1 MGYKKHAGTVKWR
14 PPKSDW
20 WSSPLSPNDD
30 DLKQRWHKTYGRFG
44 RRYETITPEGRS
56 VAEDYG
62 PWERGYRY
70 RLYRRINATLPSGL
84 KNRRTPVYNFQPPS
98 DQETRADGTALD
110 VEDFLGRLSRPQ
122 PPSDDANG
130 SSDGAQGASG
140 SAVADE
146 GDDSGE
152 TRPRYT
158 AAEKGKQREGELPR
172 GSGPSAVKPAVKRNL
187 QSPADWMAAKS
198 LRMPPTPRGS
208 EPSAIEPATKR
219 DVPSP
224 AEWIQSPADWMTAKI
239 LRLPPTR
246 HSSGEK
252 NDQDIPSVEHVE
264 DVESRYAAIERSLSD
279 AKVAVAE
286 IAARNRLAQAR
297 TESGFAAELPLDGLG
312 VVYNKTAG
320 SRRPL
325 PRGKLSSSAME
336 RAPSRMGVPGS
347 SSQAGSVMMERTQ
360 SQARVPDPDS
370 QEYSDLVAESNRRLE
385 DLSPHSPEDIVPDTP
400 MPDFCNETDDEQ
412 LPPLPRLT
420 PPEDDGRSGNPTP
433 YHTPLLRA
441 KREASEISGGCTP
454 GPSSHRQAL
463 GQVVPSTTVATMS
476 VNGQERRIS

>member
-1 MGYKKHAGTVKWR
+1 MGYKKHTGTVQWR

-30 DLKQRWHKTYGRFG
+30 NLRQRWHKTYGRFG
-44 RRYETITPEGRS
+44 RRYETITPEGPS

-70 RLYRRINATLPSGL
+70 RLYRQINATIPSRL
-84 KNRRTPVYNFQPPS
+84 KNRRIPVYNFQPPS

-110 VEDFLGRLSRPQ
+110 VEDSLGRLSKPQ
-122 PPSDDANG
+122 LPSDDASG
-130 SSDGAQGASG
+130 SSDGAPGASG
-140 SAVADE
+140 SAAADE
-146 GDDSGE
+146 GDDSEE

-158 AAEKGKQREGELPR
+158 AAEKGKQKQGEPTG
-172 GSGPSAVKPAVKRNL
+172 GSGPSAIKPAVKRNL

-198 LRMPPTPRGS
+198 LRVPPTH
-208 EPSAIEPATKR
+208 
-219 DVPSP
+219 
-224 AEWIQSPADWMTAKI
+224 
-239 LRLPPTR
+239 
-246 HSSGEK
+246 HSSRDK
-252 NDQDIPSVEHVE
+252 NDQEIPSVEHVE
-264 DVESRYAAIERSLSD
+264 DVESRYAAIERCLSE
-279 AKVAVAE
+279 AKAAVAK

-325 PRGKLSSSAME
+325 PGRKPSSSAME
-336 RAPSRMGVPGS
+336 RAPSQMGVPGS

-360 SQARVPDPDS
+360 SQARAPDPDS

-385 DLSPHSPEDIVPDTP
+385 DLSPYSPEDIVPDTP
-400 MPDFCNETDDEQ
+400 MPDFGNETDDEQ

-420 PPEDDGRSGNPTP
+420 PSEDDDRSGN
-433 YHTPLLRA
+433 HAPLLRA
-441 KREASEISGGCTP
+441 KRDASEISGGCNP
-454 GPSSHRQAL
+454 GPSSHRQAV
-463 GQVVPSTTVATMS
+463 GQVVPSTTVASMS
-476 VNGQERRIS
+476 VNGQQRRIS